1 MLYLKN
7 IALFVFMDK
16 DKINPEH
23 YKLDG
28 GKQAIDLIRAQ
39 LTHNEFIG
47 FLIGNAL
54 KYEIRAGKKPGE
66 SAETDLA
73 KAKWYREYLE
83 KYNEKYKRDLEDKMA
98 DIREPFY

>member
-1 MLYLKN
+1 
-7 IALFVFMDK
+7 MDK

-23 YKLDG
+23 YKLNG
-28 GKQAIDLIRAQ
+28 GKQAIDLIREQ

-54 KYEIRAGKKPGE
+54 KYELRAGKKPGE

-73 KAKWYREYLE
+73 KAKWYRDYL
-83 KYNEKYKRDLEDKMA
+83 EKYKRDLEDKMA